1 MNAAGIVLHC
11 DGVAVDDTHYSGS
24 VACAGQWLS
33 LDNGS
38 HEDDGEAKQKNEEI
52 TDDFVVHG
60 VVPFENSRFFY
71 KKERLPHFCTT
82 APVPY
87 D

>member
-1 MNAAGIVLHC
+1 MKAACIVIDC
-11 DGVAVDDTHYSGS
+11 DGVAVDDAHYPCS
-24 VACAGQWLS
+24 VARAGKRLRF
-33 LDNGS
+33 DDGG
-38 HEDDGEAKQKNEEI
+38 HEDDGEAKQKKEEI

-60 VVPFENSRFFY
+60 VVPFEIFY

>member
-1 MNAAGIVLHC
+1 MKAAGIVIDR
-11 DGVAVDDTHYSGS
+11 DGVAVDDAYHSGS
-24 VACAGQWLS
+24 VACAGQWLR
-33 LDNGS
+33 LDDSG
-38 HEDDGEAKQKNEEI
+38 HEDDSEAKQKKEEI
-52 TDDFVVHG
+52 TDDFVIHF
-60 VVPFENSRFFY
+60 VVPFENFY